1 MKDGPYVSPEEAVAI
16 FTAAVHWL
24 ESRKFMHIPFPPLNY
39 KNDTKIFVLCLER
52 LKEAYSV
59 KSRLNQS

>member
-1 MKDGPYVSPEEAVAI
+1 MKDGPYITSDEAIAI
-16 FTAAVHWL
+16 YATTLHWL
-24 ESRKFMHIPFPPLNY
+24 ENGRFSHIPFPPPNY
-39 KNDTKIFVLCLER
+39 KHDTKIFVLALER